1 MLIIYRTLSS
11 LCLKRPVIEF
21 GTGAISH
28 KAILLGSSKVLLS
41 HQSFNDRQNA
51 ECCKGNESLKIIAC
65 IMKELS
71 KLHQLVYWNVVAV
84 CSVTICSIRQHFITR
99 HLHFWINYIVGWV
112 THCPSPTKWRHIT
125 VRPEHLEPA
134 IRLYA
139 VHTITSMRVYS
150 LNVLA
155 VKVNI

>member
-21 GTGAISH
+21 GTGASSH
-28 KAILLGSSKVLLS
+28 KAIIFGSSKVLLS
-41 HQSFNDRQNA
+41 ELQWQT
-51 ECCKGNESLKIIAC
+51 ECRVLQREWNLKIIAC

-71 KLHQLVYWNVVAV
+71 KLHQLVYRNVVAV
-84 CSVTICSIRQHFITR
+84 CSVTICSIRQHFIIR
-99 HLHFWINYIVGWV
+99 HFHFWINYIVGCV
-112 THCPSPTKWRHIT
+112 THCLSPTKWRHII

-134 IRLYA
+134 IWLYA
-139 VHTITSMRVYS
+139 VHAITSMRVYS